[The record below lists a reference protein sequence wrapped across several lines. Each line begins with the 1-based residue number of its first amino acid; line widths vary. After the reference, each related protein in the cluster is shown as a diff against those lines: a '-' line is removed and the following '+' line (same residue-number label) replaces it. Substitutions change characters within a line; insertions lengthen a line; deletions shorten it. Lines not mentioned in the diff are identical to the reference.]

1 MAVGRSLA
9 SHTNELGFGCIE
21 TIEGHPLLQEY
32 RIVLIDTPGFGHTHQ
47 TDFAILTKI
56 ATWLKDS
63 YAVLAVYE
71 DKVNLIWQL

>member
-1 MAVGRSLA
+1 MGVGRSLA
-9 SHTNELGFGCIE
+9 SHTSELGFGRIE

-32 RIVLIDTPGFGHTHQ
+32 RIVLIDTPGFDDTHK

-63 YAVLAVYE
+63 YVTLAIY
-71 DKVNLIWQL
+71 KAR

>member
-9 SHTNELGFGCIE
+9 SHTSELGFGSIE

-32 RIVLIDTPGFGHTHQ
+32 RVVLIDTPGFDDTHE

-56 ATWLKDS
+56 ATWLKNS
-63 YAVLAVYE
+63 YVALGTYIARA
-71 DKVNLIWQL
+71 N